1 MRRYEPSTVSNDLET
16 IVPILARLY
25 ARIVQES
32 ARDRVVLNAPQ
43 VTTDATPERRLLLRM
58 GDVAE
63 ALSISRTKVYALIQG
78 GELPV
83 VRIGRSVRVST
94 GALHEWISRRS
105 APL

>member
-1 MRRYEPSTVSNDLET
+1 M
-16 IVPILARLY
+16 VPILARLY

-32 ARDRVVLNAPQ
+32 ARGRVVLNAQQ
-43 VTTDATPERRLLLRM
+43 VPTDATPERRLLLRI

-94 GALHEWISRRS
+94 AALHEWISRQS
-105 APL
+105 APV